1 VATGAAAPGRE
12 TIVELYA
19 DDAVFVAGEGVKGR
33 EAIEV
38 DACAIYYDQTRR
50 RRHAATRQ
58 IGGGSMMY
66 DLATLIWKLPV
77 PRGGLSSRSALSGAL
92 SDRLEAWNL
101 EPVRLLR

>member
-19 DDAVFVAGEGVKGR
+19 GDAVFVAGEGVKGR

-66 DLATLIWKLPV
+66 DLGHADLEIASAARRAVIALGAQ
-77 PRGGLSSRSALSGAL
+77 RG
-92 SDRLEAWNL
+92 
-101 EPVRLLR
+101 VI